1 MPCEEELLN
10 EEEEVEELEC
20 SAGELVGEEWLV
32 EEELPALA
40 SWEELLLELAAA
52 VDSDIVYIDIV

>member
-1 MPCEEELLN
+1 M
-10 EEEEVEELEC
+10 EELEC

-52 VDSDIVYIDIV
+52 VDSDVVYVDIV